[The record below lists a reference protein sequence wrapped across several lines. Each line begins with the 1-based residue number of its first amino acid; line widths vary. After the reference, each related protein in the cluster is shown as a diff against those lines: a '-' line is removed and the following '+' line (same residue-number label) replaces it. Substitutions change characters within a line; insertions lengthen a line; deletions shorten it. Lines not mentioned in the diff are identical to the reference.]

1 MDIYSEYIQLA
12 RLAVSGRQE
21 DAEMVLQRTLKRAR
35 KDRPDFEEQLKSL
48 LSKLK
53 REGGAST
60 RRAPA
65 SAINSKNSNEFKYVF
80 SPDRFN
86 CFQPIWDE
94 KIEAELQ
101 EVILEKEK
109 AEDLRKLGVGPT
121 RTMLFTGPPG
131 VGKTLAANWLAEK
144 VNKDIV
150 VLDLAAVM
158 SSYLGQTGNN
168 LKKVVEEAGES
179 GSILFLD
186 EFDAIAKRRGDEG
199 DIGEL
204 KRLVN
209 VLLQSLDS
217 WSRDGLLIA
226 ATNHPEMLDRA
237 VWRRFD
243 RVVEFGNPDV
253 GNILKLMKTRIVY
266 SGARVNES
274 LIKAAS
280 KALEGCS
287 YSDVDNWISSVFRA
301 SVVNGVEVE
310 DKLLERASDKIGKL
324 PSEERLQLACDLTKA
339 GMSQRKASMI
349 SGVSRDTIRKH
360 L

>member
-1 MDIYSEYIQLA
+1 
-12 RLAVSGRQE
+12 
-21 DAEMVLQRTLKRAR
+21 MVLHRTLRKAR

-48 LSKLK
+48 LSKIK
-53 REGGAST
+53 GEGGAST

-65 SAINSKNSNEFKYVF
+65 SSINAESYNSLKYVF
-80 SPDRFN
+80 SPENFN
-86 CFQPIWDE
+86 GFQPIWDN

-109 AEDLRKLGVGPT
+109 AEDLRRLGVGPT

-131 VGKTLAANWLAEK
+131 VGKTLAANWLAERVGK
-144 VNKDIV
+144 SII

-168 LKKVVEEAGES
+168 LKKVIEEAGNS
-179 GSILFLD
+179 GSVLFLD
-186 EFDAIAKRRGDEG
+186 EFDAIAKRRGDDG

-217 WSRDGLLIA
+217 WSKDGLLIA

-243 RVVEFGNPDV
+243 RVVEFDNPD
-253 GNILKLMKTRIVY
+253 IEHIFKLIKGRVVY
-266 SGARVNES
+266 SGVEVNDS
-274 LIKAAS
+274 LIKTAS
-280 KALEGCS
+280 KTLEGCS
-287 YSDVDNWISSVFRA
+287 YSDVDNWVSSVFRA

-310 DKLLERASDKIGKL
+310 EKFLERVSVKIGKL
-324 PSEERLQLACDLTKA
+324 SAEERLQLACDLTKS
-339 GMSQRKASMI
+339 GMSQRKASTI